1 MLKTLSWDKVD
12 IEVISI
18 ELEHAGEVFE
28 GSREE
33 VHSFMKSVGY
43 EYVGTLGQ

>member
-1 MLKTLSWDKVD
+1 MLKTVPWDRVD

-43 EYVGTLGQ
+43 EYDGTLG